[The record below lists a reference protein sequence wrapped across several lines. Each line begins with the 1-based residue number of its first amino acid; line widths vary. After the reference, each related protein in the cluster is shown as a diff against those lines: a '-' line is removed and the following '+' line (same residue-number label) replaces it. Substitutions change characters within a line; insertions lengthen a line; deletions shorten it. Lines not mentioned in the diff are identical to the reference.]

1 VSVHREVEREVSK
14 SDRIQFTAPSRE
26 LDHALEEDLRVAER
40 TVVRAIT
47 IRIGQVLVHTA
58 GSSRGMGEAFALGI
72 SFREFTPRVRAAL
85 KWGT

>member
-1 VSVHREVEREVSK
+1 
-14 SDRIQFTAPSRE
+14 
-26 LDHALEEDLRVAER
+26 VAER

-72 SFREFTPRVRAAL
+72 SFREFTPRVRTAL
-85 KWGT
+85 KWRT